1 MVPGREDKAR
11 CRQRKKKGKMAA
23 DDARPR
29 EGSPFSKRAA
39 RFGGADR
46 PELARRRSR
55 CLSPASCRSPSFFFF
70 CALFLSCVLFS
81 FINQEGARNTQRL
94 CIWASRLSLFFFSIR
109 RTKTQMGRRKRGAP
123 LGAARQKNPRARH
136 ESQTQISRG
145 GGGIGTFSLT
155 RHLVAFE
162 KKGHTT
168 IPSGVSFS
176 PGGALQRRRLA
187 RDWAPTKKFGLVW
200 AVGRRDRFDP
210 LAP

>member
-11 CRQRKKKGKMAA
+11 RRQRKKKKRKMAA

-94 CIWASRLSLFFFSIR
+94 CIWVSRLSLFFFFDR
-109 RTKTQMGRRKRGAP
+109 REKTQMGRRKRGAP
-123 LGAARQKNPRARH
+123 PLGAARQKKNPRARH
-136 ESQTQISRG
+136 ESQTQINRG
-145 GGGIGTFSLT
+145 GGYRHFLAGAPFGRFRKKRGTAPSLPASLF
-155 RHLVAFE
+155 RRAVLYIVVA
-162 KKGHTT
+162 
-168 IPSGVSFS
+168 S
-176 PGGALQRRRLA
+176 LA
-187 RDWAPTKKFGLVW
+187 T
-200 AVGRRDRFDP
+200 GRRQKSFV
-210 LAP
+210 